1 MSYKLFVKNPWQKIS
16 TFILFLIIEIIF
28 GHVFLF
34 HQMLFLYFTI
44 FQGSY
49 VIYLVSFLS

>member
-28 GHVFLF
+28 GPVFLF